1 VNLRYDHMVDLK
13 ESPVAPSKIKI
24 ALISLVM
31 GVVMA
36 FAVPFL
42 IEYLDYTLSN
52 LEEVEATFQMRGLG
66 IIPQMATEL
75 DHPLLLDVAS
85 DGDERNLVEN
95 FRVVR
100 TNLMAMGTISKP
112 AHVTMVTSAMPK
124 EGKTVVSSNLAI
136 SFGQTG
142 MRTLL
147 VDTDLRRGR
156 LHRLFGLRKS
166 PGLSDHLLDKVT
178 LEEAIRP
185 SGKENLWILSAG
197 QHIESGTE
205 LLGSAKFTDLMQLL
219 RSRYDRIIMDTPP
232 VLGLSETSVLQSQ
245 VDGILFVIWS
255 GRTPIRNMKT
265 AIDILSANGA
275 NFYGFILNRLDL
287 SATMNYYQY
296 YYYSSDY
303 YHSYHA
309 LENA

>member
-1 VNLRYDHMVDLK
+1 MG
-13 ESPVAPSKIKI
+13 
-24 ALISLVM
+24 LVL
-31 GVVMA
+31 A
-36 FAVPFL
+36 FGVPFL

-66 IIPQMATEL
+66 IIPQISLDT
-75 DHPLLLDVAS
+75 DHPLLVNVAAE
-85 DGDERNLVEN
+85 GDERNLVEN

-100 TNLMAMGTISKP
+100 TNLLAMGAVSKP

-142 MRTLL
+142 SRTLL

-166 PGLSDHLLDKVT
+166 PGLSDFLLEKSPLD
-178 LEEAIRP
+178 EAIRP

-197 QHIESGTE
+197 QQVESGTE
-205 LLGSAKFTDLMQLL
+205 LLGSQKFADLMQRL
-219 RSRYDRIIMDTPP
+219 RGEYDRIIMDTPP
-232 VLGLSETSVLQSQ
+232 VLGLSETSVLQNL
-245 VDGILFVIWS
+245 VDGVLFVIWS

-265 AIDILSANGA
+265 AIDLLSANGA

-287 SATMNYYQY
+287 NATTNYYQY

-303 YHSYHA
+303 YRNYHA